1 MDDFQKKVVF
11 FISNPDATSLT
22 GPRRMSRED
31 FMTDLVN
38 ALEHIHPEIN
48 ICDIS
53 DGGAFEIKDGMNVI
67 LSIDPPS
74 IRISEAIASIISD
87 KVLFFYFQ
95 ELCHQVPVCVKGLHG
110 TGYCKSFEDRN
121 SDYR

>member
-1 MDDFQKKVVF
+1 MDDFQKKIVF

-22 GPRRMSRED
+22 GPRRMSKDD
-31 FMTDLVN
+31 FMTDLVHV
-38 ALEHIHPEIN
+38 LKQVHPGIN

-53 DGGAFEIKDGMNVI
+53 DGSAFEIKEGMNAI

-74 IRISEAIASIISD
+74 MKISEMMAAIISD
-87 KVLFFYFQ
+87 RVLFFYFQ

-110 TGYCKSFEDRN
+110 TEYCLSFKEGN
-121 SDYR
+121 ADYW